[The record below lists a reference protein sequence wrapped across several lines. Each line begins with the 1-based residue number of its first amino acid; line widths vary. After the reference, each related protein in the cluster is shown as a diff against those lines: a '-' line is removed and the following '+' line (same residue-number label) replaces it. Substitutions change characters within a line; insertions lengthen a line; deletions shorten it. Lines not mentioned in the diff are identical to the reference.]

1 MNTSTA
7 LGTHTAESAQN
18 LPLLRFFLGERKLS
32 PTAPLLLVQSLF
44 NLLSFSTL
52 LAYRNC
58 PFALCSFTM
67 PLTNGDIP
75 ATTQTQLAAGQDL
88 LDPTTAVHF
97 LENEYNHQDGLD
109 VHTLLDSKTHGGLT
123 YNDFLV
129 LPGYIGTC
137 FQFSVSL
144 RLFVDSLP
152 RLPCLGCRTRYSR
165 YEKNIIENPPA
176 VIPHGHR
183 D

>member
-1 MNTSTA
+1 
-7 LGTHTAESAQN
+7 
-18 LPLLRFFLGERKLS
+18 
-32 PTAPLLLVQSLF
+32 
-44 NLLSFSTL
+44 
-52 LAYRNC
+52 
-58 PFALCSFTM
+58 M

-88 LDPTTAVHF
+88 IDPTTAVQF
-97 LENEYNHQDGLD
+97 LENEYKHQDGLD

-137 FQFSVSL
+137 FQFSVGL
-144 RLFVDSLP
+144 TLLIDSFP

-165 YEKNIIENPPA
+165 YQENIIEDSPA